1 MLPDTHIHT
10 SFSGDST
17 TPARIQ
23 IERCLSLG
31 MQELCITD
39 HHDYATGMA
48 EEIFLLDF
56 PSYLSQLHSLQEEYS
71 GRIRIGIGLEL
82 GLQIRI
88 QDYLERLARSLD
100 VDYIIGSCHFID
112 QMDPYYPS
120 FFQGRTERAAYERFF
135 EVSLKR
141 IQTLSCFD
149 SFGHLDYVVR
159 YGPATNQ
166 NYSFSAYQDYIDP
179 ILKTLIEKEIALEC
193 NTAGFKYGLGH
204 PNPTEDILRRYHQLG
219 GERITLGS
227 DAHTPE
233 YIGHAFDRAK
243 SILIDC
249 GFRYL
254 TVYRQRKPQWIPL

>member
-10 SFSGDST
+10 SFSGDCT

>member
-10 SFSGDST
+10 AFSGDCT

-23 IERCLSLG
+23 VERCLSLG
-31 MQELCITD
+31 MTELCITD
-39 HHDYATGMA
+39 HHDYATGMT

-56 PSYLSQLHSLQEEYS
+56 SSYLFQLRSLQEEYS
-71 GRIRIGIGLEL
+71 DRIRIGIGVEL
-82 GLQIRI
+82 GLQIHI
-88 QDYLERLARSLD
+88 QDYLEQLTRSLD

-166 NYSFSAYQDYIDP
+166 NYSYFAYQDYIDP
-179 ILKTLIEKEIALEC
+179 ILKTLIEKGIALEC
-193 NTAGFKYGLGH
+193 NTAGFKYGLSH
-204 PNPTEDILRRYHQLG
+204 PNPTEDILRRYRQLG
-219 GERITLGS
+219 GEQITLGS

-233 YIGHAFDRAK
+233 YIGHAFDRTKA
-243 SILIDC
+243 ILIDC

-254 TVYRQRKPQWIPL
+254 TVYHHRQPQNIPL

>member
-1 MLPDTHIHT
+1 MLHDTHIHT
-10 SFSGDST
+10 SFSGDCT

-100 VDYIIGSCHFID
+100 VEIGRASC
-112 QMDPYYPS
+112 
-120 FFQGRTERAAYERFF
+120 RER
-135 EVSLKR
+135 V
-141 IQTLSCFD
+141 
-149 SFGHLDYVVR
+149 
-159 YGPATNQ
+159 
-166 NYSFSAYQDYIDP
+166 
-179 ILKTLIEKEIALEC
+179 
-193 NTAGFKYGLGH
+193 
-204 PNPTEDILRRYHQLG
+204 
-219 GERITLGS
+219 
-227 DAHTPE
+227 
-233 YIGHAFDRAK
+233 
-243 SILIDC
+243 
-249 GFRYL
+249 
-254 TVYRQRKPQWIPL
+254 